1 MRQGFDQ
8 YLEQFH
14 KLYAAWMQGRYGKD
28 ELNQFLLL
36 VSLVP
41 IVISLFVPRV
51 LYMALIPI
59 GISLYRWY
67 SKDYAARRRERDTYI
82 RLFED
87 TVQYIK
93 VQKRRWRDRKTHR
106 YFTCEHCKAV
116 FRVPKGKG
124 SIEVTCPKCGDKK
137 IRKS

>member
-1 MRQGFDQ
+1 MRQW
-8 YLEQFH
+8 LEQFNRM
-14 KLYAAWMQGRYGKD
+14 YAVWMQGRYGKD

-41 IVISLFVPRV
+41 IVISLFFPKV
-51 LYMALIPI
+51 LYVALIPV
-59 GISLYRWY
+59 GIAMYRWY
-67 SKDYAARRRERDTYI
+67 SKDYAKRRKERDWYI
-82 RLFED
+82 RTFED
-87 TVQYIK
+87 VAQWIK
-93 VQKRRWRDRKTHR
+93 VQRRRWEDRKTHR
-106 YFTCEHCKAV
+106 YFTCEQCKAV

>member
-1 MRQGFDQ
+1 MRQW
-8 YLEQFH
+8 LEQFNRM
-14 KLYAAWMQGRYGKD
+14 YAVWMQGRYGKD

-41 IVISLFVPRV
+41 IVISLFFPKV
-51 LYMALIPI
+51 LYVALIPV
-59 GISLYRWY
+59 GIAMYRWY
-67 SKDYAARRRERDTYI
+67 SKDYAKRRKERDWYI
-82 RLFED
+82 RTFED
-87 TVQYIK
+87 AAQWIK
-93 VQKRRWRDRKTHR
+93 VQRRRWEDRKTHR
-106 YFTCEHCKAV
+106 YFTCEVCKAV

>member
-1 MRQGFDQ
+1 MRQW
-8 YLEQFH
+8 LEQFNRM
-14 KLYAAWMQGRYGKD
+14 YAVWMQERYGKD

-41 IVISLFVPRV
+41 IVISLFFSKV
-51 LYMALIPI
+51 LYVALIPF
-59 GISLYRWY
+59 GIAMYRWY
-67 SKDYAARRRERDTYI
+67 SKDYAKRRKERDLYI
-82 RLFED
+82 HTFED
-87 TVQYIK
+87 VAQWIK
-93 VQKRRWRDRKTHR
+93 VQRRRWEDRKTHR
-106 YFTCEHCKAV
+106 YFTCEVCKTV

>member
-1 MRQGFDQ
+1 MRQW
-8 YLEQFH
+8 LEQFNRM
-14 KLYAAWMQGRYGKD
+14 YAVWMQERYGKD

-41 IVISLFVPRV
+41 IVISLFFPKV
-51 LYMALIPI
+51 LYVALIPV
-59 GISLYRWY
+59 GIAMYRWY
-67 SKDYAARRRERDTYI
+67 SKDYAKRRKERDLYI
-82 RLFED
+82 HTFED
-87 TVQYIK
+87 VAQWIK
-93 VQKRRWRDRKTHR
+93 VQRRRWEDRKTHR
-106 YFTCEHCKAV
+106 YFTCEVCKTV

>member
-1 MRQGFDQ
+1 
-8 YLEQFH
+8 
-14 KLYAAWMQGRYGKD
+14 QGRYGKD

-41 IVISLFVPRV
+41 IVISLFFPKV
-51 LYMALIPI
+51 LYVALIPA
-59 GISLYRWY
+59 GFALYRWY
-67 SKDYAARRRERDTYI
+67 SKDYAKRRKERDIYI
-82 RLFED
+82 RTFED
-87 TVQYIK
+87 VAQWLK
-93 VQKRRWRDRKTHR
+93 VQHRKWEDRKTHR
-106 YFTCEHCKAV
+106 YFTCENCKAV

>member
-1 MRQGFDQ
+1 MRQW
-8 YLEQFH
+8 LEQLN
-14 KLYAAWMQGRYGKD
+14 KMYAVWMQGRYGKD
-28 ELNQFLLL
+28 ELNQFLVL

-41 IVISLFVPRV
+41 IFISFFVPKA
-51 LYMALIPI
+51 LYLALIPT
-59 GISLYRWY
+59 GFALYRNC
-67 SKDYAARRRERDTYI
+67 SKDYAKRRKERDTYI
-82 RLFED
+82 RIFED
-87 TVQYIK
+87 VVQWLK
-93 VQKRRWRDRKTHR
+93 VQERRWNDRKTHR

>member
-1 MRQGFDQ
+1 MRQW
-8 YLEQFH
+8 LEQFNRM
-14 KLYAAWMQGRYGKD
+14 YAVWMQGRYGKD

-41 IVISLFVPRV
+41 IVISLFFSKV
-51 LYMALIPI
+51 LYVALIPV
-59 GISLYRWY
+59 GIAMYRWY
-67 SKDYAARRRERDTYI
+67 SKDYAKRRKERDWYI
-82 RLFED
+82 RTFED
-87 TVQYIK
+87 VAQWIK
-93 VQKRRWRDRKTHR
+93 VQRRRWEDRKTHR
-106 YFTCEHCKAV
+106 YFTCEQCKTV